1 MVGIL
6 DAVSVPILTNN
17 YVLVIFFGIKLFSIF
32 LMYCSYRIGGT
43 FHGKNISQK
52 FHVLEKIIIHRKQK
66 IYMVHILFLTDS
78 RNFNPTKYTHIK
90 SIVIYKST
98 TQ

>member
-1 MVGIL
+1 MLFYIHDDWMCLMVGIL

-32 LMYCSYRIGGT
+32 LMYCSYCIGGI

-52 FHVLEKIIIHRKQK
+52 FHVLEKIICK
-66 IYMVHILFLTDS
+66 
-78 RNFNPTKYTHIK
+78 TKKFIWFTSYF
-90 SIVIYKST
+90 
-98 TQ
+98 